1 MLKLGQKDVTDKD
14 FYGQTQITDIFT
26 IDLNK
31 VVVSDKVPCNNGKD
45 CRYIVGYQVDGALVP
60 LFIKTPKNIFSYGVS
75 QYDKNSAYTMS
86 FNVSEEKE
94 WVSQY
99 KKIWNEVESQLFE
112 KMVTEPIKREG
123 RYVNGKL
130 KTWKER
136 IKTNF
141 HGQDVPYNMHCNATA
156 VLKIDSVY
164 KQGKNY
170 HPQVYVE
177 ECKYTDAENQQ
188 CNMLS
193 YYDNDGFFEV

>member
-1 MLKLGQKDVTDKD
+1 ML
-14 FYGQTQITDIFT
+14 
-26 IDLNK
+26 
-31 VVVSDKVPCNNGKD
+31 
-45 CRYIVGYQVDGALVP
+45 
-60 LFIKTPKNIFSYGVS
+60 

-86 FNVSEEKE
+86 FNVFEENK

-99 KKIWNEVESQLFE
+99 KKIWNEVVSQLFE
-112 KMVTEPIKREG
+112 KMTTEPIKTEG

-141 HGQDVPYNMHCNATA
+141 HGQDVPYDIYCIATA

-177 ECKYTDAENQQ
+177 ECKYADAEKQQ

-193 YYDNDGFFEV
+193 DDDDGFFEV